1 MKAWTIGEFG
11 PHQEVLQW
19 QEIPVPEPSPGQV
32 RIRVGATGINFPD
45 LLCIEGKYQVKP
57 PLPFT
62 PGMEAMGVVESVG
75 PDCRV
80 LKVGDRV
87 IGSAT
92 VGAFAEVM
100 LLDEFSSYRIPDAM
114 TKEDAGGFL
123 VTHQTSYFALVHRT
137 QLQPKEVL
145 LVHGGAGGVGTTAIQ
160 LGKILGA
167 TVIATAGSE
176 EKLEVC
182 RQCGADHVIN
192 YETSD
197 FVEAV
202 KEITKGRGADVIYDP
217 VGGEILELSTK
228 CIAWEGRLLVIG
240 FAGGQIPKLAANRIL
255 LKNISVVGLFWGNY
269 LKHNPGLVRETQN
282 RLNALYERGRLK
294 PVIYRVMPLS
304 ELPEALDVVAQRQ
317 VYGKLILKPNA

>member
-1 MKAWTIGEFG
+1 MKAWTLGEFG

-19 QEIPVPEPSPGQV
+19 QDIPEPEPGPGQV
-32 RIRVGATGINFPD
+32 RIRIGATGINFPD

-62 PGMEAMGVVESVG
+62 PGMEAMGVVETVG
-75 PDCRV
+75 SDCRL

-100 LLDEFSSYRIPDAM
+100 LLDESSSYRIPDAM
-114 TKEDAGGFL
+114 TDEDAGGFL
-123 VTHQTSYFALVHRT
+123 VTHQTSYFALVHRA
-137 QLQPKEVL
+137 QLQPEEVL

-176 EKLEVC
+176 KKLEIC

-197 FVEAV
+197 FVETV
-202 KEITKGRGADVIYDP
+202 KQITKGRGADVIYDP

-240 FAGGQIPKLAANRIL
+240 FAGGQIPKVAANRVL
-255 LKNISVVGLFWGNY
+255 LKNIAVIGLHWGNY
-269 LKHNPGLVRETQN
+269 LKHNPGLVRETQD

-294 PVIYRVMPLS
+294 PVIYQVRPLS
-304 ELPEALDVVAQRQ
+304 ELPDALNTVAQRQ
-317 VYGKLILKPNA
+317 VYGKLILKP

>member
-1 MKAWTIGEFG
+1 MKAWTLGEFG

-19 QEIPVPEPSPGQV
+19 QDIPEPEPGPGQV
-32 RIRVGATGINFPD
+32 RIRIGATGINFPD

-62 PGMEAMGVVESVG
+62 PGMEAMGVVETVG
-75 PDCRV
+75 SDCRL

-100 LLDEFSSYRIPDAM
+100 LLDESSSYRIPDAM
-114 TKEDAGGFL
+114 TDEDAGGFL
-123 VTHQTSYFALVHRT
+123 VTHQTSYFALVHRA
-137 QLQPKEVL
+137 QLQPEEVL

-176 EKLEVC
+176 EKLEIC

-197 FVEAV
+197 FVETV
-202 KEITKGRGADVIYDP
+202 KQITKGRGP
-217 VGGEILELSTK
+217 
-228 CIAWEGRLLVIG
+228 
-240 FAGGQIPKLAANRIL
+240 
-255 LKNISVVGLFWGNY
+255 
-269 LKHNPGLVRETQN
+269 
-282 RLNALYERGRLK
+282 
-294 PVIYRVMPLS
+294 M
-304 ELPEALDVVAQRQ
+304 
-317 VYGKLILKPNA
+317 